1 MRWAG
6 TVEKVRSRLARMPGG
21 GSNRNTRPA
30 RSRLT
35 GTLGCTSRVRKSRK
49 DGWGCRACSFFS
61 SCTSHCG
68 ARCTFFSITHLRGG
82 GTGSALL
89 MAFSAWL
96 KPSAEPM
103 ARDVMLRPRS
113 VARSSTRP
121 LAS

>member
-1 MRWAG
+1 MRCAG

-21 GSNRNTRPA
+21 GSKRNTLPA

-49 DGWGCRACSFFS
+49 AGCGCSACSFFS

-68 ARCTFFSITHLRGG
+68 ARCTFFSITHLRGEE
-82 GTGSALL
+82 TCAQL

-103 ARDVMLRPRS
+103 AREVMFRPSS